1 MLHIYIYADYTKLY
15 QKNNR
20 KRDGVFLKV
29 VRVIFRA
36 FSNFIKFILI
46 KSIKFY
52 RVYLSPLKRHTHC
65 RFIPTC
71 SQYALEAIEKY
82 GPFKGAYLALKRI
95 LRCNPFSKGGCD
107 PVP

>member
-1 MLHIYIYADYTKLY
+1 MQITQIIK
-15 QKNNR
+15 R
-20 KRDGVFLKV
+20 RDGVTLKV
-29 VRVIFRA
+29 VSDIFRA
-36 FSNFIKFILI
+36 ISKLLKKFLI
-46 KSIKFY
+46 CGIKFY
-52 RVYLSPLKRHTHC
+52 RKYLSPLKRHTHC

-82 GPFKGAYLALKRI
+82 GTFKGTFLALKRI

>member
-1 MLHIYIYADYTKLY
+1 MQITQIIK
-15 QKNNR
+15 R
-20 KRDGVFLKV
+20 RDGVTLKV

-36 FSNFIKFILI
+36 LSDIMKSILI
-46 KSIKFY
+46 GGIKFY
-52 RVYLSPLKRHTHC
+52 RRYLSPLKKNTHC